1 MQNFINNFTLNLIVL
16 KDIST
21 KGCTSLEEITIPSS
35 VTIIGPGAFA
45 NCTNLRAVNIQN
57 AEDHIQIA
65 PDAFKGC
72 PNIKITYTKKSHK

>member
-16 KDIST
+16 KNIST
-21 KGCTSLEEITIPSS
+21 KGCTGLEEITIPNS

-45 NCTNLRAVNIQN
+45 NCTNLRTVNIQN
-57 AEDHIQIA
+57 AEGHIQIA

-72 PNIKITYTKKSHK
+72 PNVVINYMGIHH